1 MNGDNRPYIV
11 PIGCLVFPKMVHGPV
26 RSSGDLRMTSFV
38 CKGITVL
45 SESRM
50 REICVSVSMSMMW
63 KGSDGSAIEASP
75 DEKAVTDR
83 QDLGPPH
90 HILTLPKSP
99 VYSKANA

>member
-1 MNGDNRPYIV
+1 MNGDNRPYIF
-11 PIGCLVFPKMVHGPV
+11 PIGHLVFPKTVRGPV

-50 REICVSVSMSMMW
+50 REICISVSMSRMW

-75 DEKAVTDR
+75 DEKAVSDR